1 MAVSVMF
8 SSMLFEPFAGAE
20 IEDCGGEE
28 DDGCDGED
36 CVVHKRENRVCVL
49 RNWSAV
55 DKDFVR
61 RARTRMLRASA
72 FGSSGCDTG
81 ENLTVLR
88 IQFAFGLPGVPS
100 SSLSSTE

>member
-49 RNWSAV
+49 RKWSAV
-55 DKDFVR
+55 DKDFVSGQR
-61 RARTRMLRASA
+61 RRSNEATR
-72 FGSSGCDTG
+72 
-81 ENLTVLR
+81 
-88 IQFAFGLPGVPS
+88 
-100 SSLSSTE
+100 